1 MEPAEAPAP
10 LPLEDV
16 DKCNEICDLIAQG
29 QSLNKICKQDGFPA
43 KSTFLFW
50 VMRYPDLADQYTR
63 AREIQADV
71 LVDEINDIADD
82 SSADYGFK
90 EAEDKDGQGAK
101 KVFLPEHVQRAKLRI
116 DTRKW
121 QAGKQRP
128 KKYGDLST
136 IKHEGEVTLSIAD
149 KLQQARERAQRG

>member
-1 MEPAEAPAP
+1 MDPVTPP
-10 LPLEDV
+10 PMPPEDAA
-16 DKCNEICDLIAQG
+16 KCVEICDLVAQG
-29 QSLNKICKQDGFPA
+29 QSLNKICQQDGFPA

-82 SSADYGFK
+82 SSADYGFR
-90 EAEDKDGQGAK
+90 ESEDGSGQSAK
-101 KVFLPEHVQRAKLRI
+101 KVFLPEHVARAKLRI

-128 KKYGDLST
+128 KKYGDLT
-136 IKHEGEVTLSIAD
+136 TLKHEGEITISIAER
-149 KLQQARERAQRG
+149 LQKARERAQRG